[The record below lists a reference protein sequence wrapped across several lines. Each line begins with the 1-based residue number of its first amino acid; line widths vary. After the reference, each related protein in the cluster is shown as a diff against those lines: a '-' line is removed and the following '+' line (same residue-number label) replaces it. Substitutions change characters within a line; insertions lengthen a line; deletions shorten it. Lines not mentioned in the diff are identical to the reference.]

1 MAIRL
6 APDFPALLRPRLPRR
21 RLLPVEGIFARPLL
35 AGATQLACLPA
46 FLPSCLLP
54 PALPRRPC
62 KPAAAQHVQM
72 DVEDRLPRLR
82 VGVEDRPEPAVGV
95 ALVAGHRGGAA

>member
-1 MAIRL
+1 MALRL

-46 FLPSCLLP
+46 FLPPASCLLP
-54 PALPRRPC
+54 PASCLLPYPGGHVSPRPPSTC
-62 KPAAAQHVQM
+62 RWMWKTVCPAC
-72 DVEDRLPRLR
+72 
-82 VGVEDRPEPAVGV
+82 
-95 ALVAGHRGGAA
+95 ALVLKTVLNPLSA